1 MTLSERELRI
11 DRAVRAAFLEYWHA
25 PWRARREMEYNL
37 RNGTVFSGEIEA
49 VRKAW
54 KALRPPQPRDKHGRF
69 A

>member
-11 DRAVRAAFLEYWHA
+11 DRAVRAGFQDTGPFTAREHM
-25 PWRARREMEYNL
+25 RAALISFITPSELARIRD
-37 RNGTVFSGEIEA
+37 
-49 VRKAW
+49 AW